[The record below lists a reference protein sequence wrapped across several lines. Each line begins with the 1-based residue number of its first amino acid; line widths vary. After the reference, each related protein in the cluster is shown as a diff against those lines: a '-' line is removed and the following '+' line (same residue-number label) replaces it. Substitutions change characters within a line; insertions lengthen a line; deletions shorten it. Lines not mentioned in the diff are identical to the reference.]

1 MLGVRLDS
9 DLEERLAAVS
19 RTQGRSKS
27 DVAREAVRRFVDLH
41 DDAYRREARRQ
52 SLRASA
58 RADATDDAFW
68 TVPVQLADGAVSHGA
83 IVLVAGWDDSA
94 ERPCVIVQSDLFNES
109 HSTITLCPLTSKVG
123 GEALFR
129 VTISPREQN
138 GLTAEC
144 EVQVDRVASID
155 RVRLRGVIGHASA
168 TRMEQIDQALRRWL
182 ML

>member
-1 MLGVRLDS
+1 MLGVRLDTE
-9 DLEERLAAVS
+9 LEERLAAVA

-27 DVAREAVRRFVDLH
+27 DIAREAVRRYVDLH

-52 SLRASA
+52 STRCA
-58 RADATDDAFW
+58 R
-68 TVPVQLADGAVSHGA
+68 VEIRHGG
-83 IVLVAGWDDSA
+83 IVLVDGPDGAPA
-94 ERPCVIVQSDLFNES
+94 RPCVVVQSDLFNAT
-109 HSTITLCPLTSKVG
+109 HATITVCPLTSVIG

-129 VTISPREQN
+129 VVMSPREHN

-144 EVQVDRVASID
+144 EVEVDRITSVARD
-155 RVRLRGVIGHASA
+155 RITAVIGDASP